1 MRGRAPW
8 FSALALIWV
17 LAGCASIGPPTIK
30 RDRTDYSS
38 AMANSWKEMQLLNI
52 VKFRYFDP
60 PVFLDVPSVVSQQEL
75 YGQADVSARLF
86 SHPLK
91 NVASGQPFYNLDALG
106 RYTDR
111 PTVSYTPITGDRF
124 INILLRPIP
133 PATIL
138 SMIDTGHD
146 ASFILRM
153 AVSSINGLHNYSLGP
168 ERAHAED
175 PRFRELV
182 AALRRL
188 QRAGAMA
195 ARTKQV
201 DNKPVTTAYF
211 RRHANLAVERDI
223 SLVRSLL
230 GLDRGRNEFTVT
242 GEPRHTP
249 DEIAIESRSM
259 QQILVELAAGV
270 QVPTDDVAQRRATRV
285 PAIAEDQ
292 ETGPLIHIY
301 CGPAQPADAYAAV
314 FYRDRWFWINDN
326 DLLSKRVFMFLMI
339 FYALSETRAV
349 PQAPIVTISA
359 SGR

>member
-1 MRGRAPW
+1 MSARAQMLY
-8 FSALALIWV
+8 ALAAVLA
-17 LAGCASIGPPTIK
+17 LAGCSSIGPPTIK

-60 PVFLDVPSVVSQQEL
+60 PVFLDVPSVISQQEL
-75 YGQADVSARLF
+75 YGQADLSARLF

-91 NVASGQPFYNLDALG
+91 TVASDQPFYNLDALG

-133 PATIL
+133 PATIF

-146 ASFILRM
+146 AAFILQM
-153 AVSSINGLHNYSLGP
+153 AVNAINGIHNYSLGP
-168 ERAHAED
+168 QRAHPED
-175 PRFRELV
+175 PRFRQVV
-182 AALRRL
+182 AAIRRI
-188 QRAGAMA
+188 QEAGAIA

-201 DNKPVTTAYF
+201 DNKPMTTVYF
-211 RRHANLAVERDI
+211 RRHASPGIARDI
-223 SLVRSLL
+223 SLVKSLL
-230 GLDRGRNEFTVT
+230 GLDPRRAEFIAT

-249 DEIAIESRSM
+249 EEIAIDTRSM
-259 QQILVELAAGV
+259 QEILVELAAGV
-270 QVPTDDVAQRRATRV
+270 DVPKEDVTQHRATRV
-285 PAIAEDQ
+285 PGFDDGAEAR
-292 ETGPLIHIY
+292 PLIHVLS
-301 CGPAQPADAYAAV
+301 GAERPPSAYSAV
-314 FYRDRWFWINDN
+314 YYRDRWFWIDDR
-326 DLLSKRVFMFLMI
+326 DLSSKRVFMFLMI

-349 PQAPIVTISA
+349 AQAPIVTINA